1 MEATLYRP
9 LSMGIGRETHCID
22 CALKLICLP
31 SFVKAKELS
40 QLDAIMLR
48 GRPIQRGNLLF
59 HQGQLFDQVFAIRS
73 GYIKTT
79 ETLSNGEEQITGFFS
94 PGEIVGLDS
103 IGNSTYANTAFALET
118 TTVCAIEHSQLKF
131 LSQKIP
137 SLQDH
142 LLNLMSGEIRKN
154 QRILR
159 AISQHTAEKRVAM
172 LLLALSA
179 RYKICHLSED
189 KFRLPMSRC
198 DIGNYLGLALETVS
212 RAFTHF
218 QQLGVLEVNNKEII
232 VLNRAYLS
240 DLIEPNTVL
249 N

>member
-1 MEATLYRP
+1 MEATRYLP
-9 LSMGIGRETHCID
+9 IAIGLGRKTHCID

-31 SFVKAKELS
+31 SFVKVKELS
-40 QLDAIMLR
+40 QLDAIMVR
-48 GRPIQRGNLLF
+48 GKPIQRGNLLF
-59 HQGQLFDQVFAIRS
+59 HQGQIFDQVFAIRS

-79 ETLSNGEEQITGFFS
+79 ETLSNGEEQITGFYS

-103 IGNSTYANTAFALET
+103 IGNDTYANTAFALEK
-118 TTVCAIEHSQLKF
+118 TTVCAIDHSQLKF

-142 LLNLMSGEIRKN
+142 LWNLMSGEIRKSH
-154 QRILR
+154 QILR
-159 AISQHTAEKRVAM
+159 AISQYSAEKRVAM
-172 LLLALSA
+172 LLLALST
-179 RYKICHLSED
+179 RYKICRLSED

-240 DLIEPNTVL
+240 ELIERNKTL
-249 N
+249 A

>member
-1 MEATLYRP
+1 MEATLNQP
-9 LSMGIGRETHCID
+9 LTIGVGRETHCID

-40 QLDAIMLR
+40 QLDAIMIR

-59 HQGQLFDQVFAIRS
+59 HQGQPFDQVFAVRS
-73 GYIKTT
+73 GFIKTT
-79 ETLSNGEEQITGFFS
+79 ETLCNGEEQITGFYS
-94 PGEIVGLDS
+94 PGEIVGIDS
-103 IGNSTYANTAFALET
+103 IGNSTYANTAFALEK
-118 TTVCAIEHSQLKF
+118 TTVCAIDHSKLKF
-131 LSQKIP
+131 LGQLIP
-137 SLQDH
+137 SLNDH
-142 LLNLMSGEIRKN
+142 LFNLLSGEIRKN

-159 AISQHTAEKRVAM
+159 AISQHSAEKRVAM
-172 LLLALSA
+172 LLLTLLA

-212 RAFTHF
+212 RVFTHF
-218 QQLGVLEVNNKEII
+218 QKLGVLEVNNKEII

-240 DLIEPNTVL
+240 DLLELSKAVL
-249 N
+249 